1 MLGSWKPY
9 KKKWRRKM
17 DDHSMDAFR
26 YVSHLPELSAKLAFQ
41 MKDLFKWKDPQEKE
55 ITLEEWNRLNREI
68 ENGM

>member
-1 MLGSWKPY
+1 
-9 KKKWRRKM
+9 M